1 LSPPPSYLADSGDA
15 RLPDGQIAS
24 LYQKSRQA
32 LPLKIFYFRFSEI
45 HGLSPSV
52 PHSPRGALRDRHG
65 RWERDAMDALVR
77 LDVAGD
83 ADGETVWS
91 WPPDAEVKL
100 RETSVS
106 FDDGGYQS
114 PDTGESA
121 A

>member
-1 LSPPPSYLADSGDA
+1 MFYLSRPAPTG
-15 RLPDGQIAS
+15 
-24 LYQKSRQA
+24 
-32 LPLKIFYFRFSEI
+32 
-45 HGLSPSV
+45 
-52 PHSPRGALRDRHG
+52 GALRDRHG
-65 RWERDAMDALVR
+65 RWERDAVDASVR
-77 LDVAGD
+77 LDEARD

-106 FDDGGYQS
+106 LDDGGYQS